1 MHRVT
6 SETEPMSDRVRIFDT
21 TLRDGE
27 QSPGCSM
34 TRLQKLTMAR
44 ALAELGVDTI
54 EAGFAA
60 ASPDDFAAVQE
71 IARTVRGAGVAALA
85 RCQRHDIERA
95 AAALEGAE
103 RPRIH
108 VFIATSDL
116 HLAAKLRISRAE
128 ALEAAAAAVELARSY
143 VEDVEFSAE
152 DASRSDPDY
161 LADVFSA
168 AIEAGATTLNVPDTV
183 GYAVPAE
190 YGALFAHLRR
200 SVRGIERA
208 ILSCHCHD
216 DLGLAVANSLAAIEN
231 GARQVECTI
240 NGIGERA
247 GNAALEEIV
256 MALRTRSAHYGV
268 DTRIRTQRLHPVS
281 RQLVALTGSVVA
293 RNKAIVGEN
302 AFAHESGIH
311 QHGMLRNRATY
322 EIMSPEDVGVPR
334 SQLVLGKHSG
344 RAALAD
350 RLRELG
356 FALDEAALNQAFA
369 HFKALADRKKEV
381 FDADLEAIALGA
393 SGDEQGPWRL
403 IALHSQAAI
412 GREALPSASVRLVHE
427 DGRVVQEAAVGDG
440 PVHAIFAA
448 IERATRSSVTLR
460 QYQVRSLST
469 GEDAQGE
476 ARVEVAADG
485 RDYSGRAVS
494 TDILE
499 ASALALVEVIN
510 RVERRRTLDGR
521 ERGAGT
527 GDPESAIAA
536 TRISAASA

>member
-1 MHRVT
+1 MHNH
-6 SETEPMSDRVRIFDT
+6 VRIFDT

-34 TRLQKLTMAR
+34 TRVQKLTLAR
-44 ALAELGVDTI
+44 ALVELGVDTL

-71 IARTVRGAGVAALA
+71 IARTVRGSGVAALA
-85 RCQRHDIERA
+85 RAQRHDIERA

-103 RPRIH
+103 APRIH

-116 HLAAKLRISRAE
+116 HLAAKLRMSRAE
-128 ALEAAAAAVELARSY
+128 ALDAAAAAVELAKRH
-143 VEDVEFSAE
+143 VDDVEFSAE
-152 DASRSDPDY
+152 DASRSDPAY
-161 LADVFSA
+161 LSEVFSA

-183 GYAVPAE
+183 GYAIPSE
-190 YGALFAHLRR
+190 YGALFAYLRQH
-200 SVRGIERA
+200 VRGIERA
-208 ILSCHCHD
+208 VLSSHCHD

-256 MALRTRSAHYGV
+256 MALRTRAAHYGLS
-268 DTRIRTQRLHPVS
+268 TRIRTPRLHPVS
-281 RQLVALTGSVVA
+281 RHLVALTGSQVA

-322 EIMSPEDVGVPR
+322 EIMSPEDVGVPK

-356 FALDEAALNQAFA
+356 FALEEADLNQAFA

-393 SGDEQGPWRL
+393 NGVESGPWRL
-403 IALHSQAAI
+403 IALQSQGAI
-412 GREALPSASVRLVHE
+412 GREAVPSASVRLAHE
-427 DGRVVQEAAVGDG
+427 DGRMVQEAAVGDG

-448 IERATRSSVTLR
+448 IERATGCALSLR

-476 ARVEVAADG
+476 ARVDVLADE
-485 RDYSGRAVS
+485 REYRGRAVS

-510 RVERRRTLDGR
+510 RIERRRALTAR
-521 ERGAGT
+521 E
-527 GDPESAIAA
+527 AA
-536 TRISAASA
+536 VA

>member
-1 MHRVT
+1 M
-6 SETEPMSDRVRIFDT
+6 SERVRIFDT

-34 TRLQKLTMAR
+34 TRAQKLTMAR
-44 ALAELGVDTI
+44 VLAELGVDTL

-60 ASPDDFAAVQE
+60 ASADDFDAVAA
-71 IARTVRGAGVAALA
+71 IARAVRGTGVAALA

-95 AAALEGAE
+95 AKALEGAE

-116 HLAAKLRISRAE
+116 HLGAKLRMSRAQ
-128 ALEAAAAAVELARSY
+128 ALDAATAAVELARRF
-143 VEDVEFSAE
+143 VDDVEFSAE

-161 LADVFSA
+161 LAEVFSHA
-168 AIEAGATTLNVPDTV
+168 VAAGATTLNVPDTV

-208 ILSCHCHD
+208 VLSCHCHD
-216 DLGLAVANSLAAIEN
+216 DLGLAVANSLAAVEN
-231 GARQVECTI
+231 GARQVECTL

-256 MALRTRSAHYGV
+256 MALRTRAAHYGLGT
-268 DTRIRTQRLHPVS
+268 DIRTPRLYPAS
-281 RQLVALTGSVVA
+281 RQLAALTGSAVA

-356 FALDEAALNQAFA
+356 FTLDEAALNQAFA

-393 SGDEQGPWRL
+393 NGIEQGPWRL
-403 IALHSQAAI
+403 VALQSQGAI
-412 GREALPSASVRLVHE
+412 GREAVPSASVRLLHE
-427 DGRVVQEAAVGDG
+427 DGRTVQEAAVGDG

-448 IERATRSSVTLR
+448 IERATGAALALR
-460 QYQVRSLST
+460 RYQVRSLST

-476 ARVEVAADG
+476 ARVEVQADG
-485 RDYSGRAVS
+485 RDYRGRAVS

-499 ASALALVEVIN
+499 ASAQALVEVIN
-510 RVERRRTLDGR
+510 RIERRRALAAR
-521 ERGAGT
+521 E
-527 GDPESAIAA
+527 AA
-536 TRISAASA
+536 VA

>member
-1 MHRVT
+1 MT
-6 SETEPMSDRVRIFDT
+6 DRVRIFDT

-34 TRLQKLTMAR
+34 TRAQKVAMAR
-44 ALAELGVDTI
+44 ALAELGVDTL

-60 ASPDDFAAVQE
+60 ASPDDFGAIQD
-71 IARTVRGAGVAALA
+71 IARSVRGSGLAALA

-103 RPRIH
+103 APRIH

-116 HLAAKLRISRAE
+116 HLAAKLRMSRAQ
-128 ALEAAAAAVELARSY
+128 ALEAAAGAVELARRY
-143 VEDVEFSAE
+143 VDDVEFSAE
-152 DASRSDPDY
+152 DASRSDPGY
-161 LADVFSA
+161 LAEVFSA
-168 AIEAGATTLNVPDTV
+168 AVEAGASTLNVPDTV

-190 YGALFAHLRR
+190 YAALFAHLRGT
-200 SVRGIERA
+200 VRGVERA
-208 ILSCHCHD
+208 VLSCHCHD

-231 GARQVECTI
+231 GARQVECTV

-256 MALRTRSAHYGV
+256 MALRTRAAHFGV
-268 DTRIRTQRLHPVS
+268 DTRIRTERLYPVS
-281 RQLVALTGSVVA
+281 RRLVTLTGSVVA
-293 RNKAIVGEN
+293 RNKAIIGEN

-322 EIMSPEDVGVPR
+322 EIMAPEDVGVSR
-334 SQLVLGKHSG
+334 SHLVLGKHSG

-350 RLRELG
+350 RLKELG
-356 FALDEAALNQAFA
+356 IVLDQAALNQAFA
-369 HFKALADRKKEV
+369 RFKALADRKKEV

-393 SGDEQGPWRL
+393 AGHEQGPWRL
-403 IALHSQAAI
+403 IALQAQGAI
-412 GREALPSASVRLVHE
+412 GREAVPSASVRLVHE
-427 DGRVVQEAAVGDG
+427 DGRVVQEAAAGDG

-448 IERATRSSVTLR
+448 IERATATAIVLR
-460 QYQVRSLST
+460 EYHVRSLST

-476 ARVEVAADG
+476 ARVDVLFGG
-485 RDYSGRAVS
+485 REYNGRAAS
-494 TDILE
+494 TDVLE

-510 RVERRRTLDGR
+510 RIERRRALET
-521 ERGAGT
+521 
-527 GDPESAIAA
+527 SASGLMIVDSRA
-536 TRISAASA
+536 

>member
-1 MHRVT
+1 VND
-6 SETEPMSDRVRIFDT
+6 PMTDRVRIFDT

-34 TRLQKLTMAR
+34 TRTQKLAMAR
-44 ALAELGVDTI
+44 GLAELGVDTI

-60 ASPDDFAAVQE
+60 ASPDDFGAIQDV
-71 IARTVRGAGVAALA
+71 ARGVRGSGVAALA

-103 RPRIH
+103 APRIH

-116 HLAAKLRISRAE
+116 HLAAKLRMSRSE
-128 ALEAAAAAVELARSY
+128 VLDAAGGAVELARRY
-143 VEDVEFSAE
+143 VDDVEFSAE

-161 LADVFSA
+161 LAEVFSA
-168 AIEAGATTLNVPDTV
+168 AIEAGASTLNVPDTV

-190 YGALFAHLRR
+190 YAALIKHLR
-200 SVRGIERA
+200 SNVRGVERA
-208 ILSCHCHD
+208 VLSCHCHD

-231 GARQVECTI
+231 GARQVECTV

-256 MALRTRSAHYGV
+256 MALRTRAAHYGV
-268 DTRIRTQRLHPVS
+268 ATRIRTKRLYPLSRRLVS
-281 RQLVALTGSVVA
+281 LTGSVVA

-311 QHGMLRNRATY
+311 QHGMLKNRATY
-322 EIMSPEDVGVPR
+322 EIMAPEDVGVSR

-344 RAALAD
+344 RAALGD
-350 RLRELG
+350 RLKELG
-356 FALDEAALNQAFA
+356 IVLDEAALNQAFA
-369 HFKALADRKKEV
+369 RFKALADRKKEV
-381 FDADLEAIALGA
+381 FDADLEVIALGA
-393 SGDEQGPWRL
+393 AGSEQGPWRL
-403 IALHSQAAI
+403 VALQAQGAI
-412 GREALPSASVRLVHE
+412 GREAVPSASVRLAHDE
-427 DGRVVQEAAVGDG
+427 GRIVQEAAVGDG

-448 IERATRSSVTLR
+448 IERATGTPVTLR
-460 QYQVRSLST
+460 EYHVRSLST

-476 ARVEVAADG
+476 ARVDVRCDG
-485 RDYSGRAVS
+485 RDYSGRAAS
-494 TDILE
+494 TDVLE

-510 RVERRRTLDGR
+510 RIERRRVLESPDPGMAILDSQ
-521 ERGAGT
+521 A
-527 GDPESAIAA
+527 
-536 TRISAASA
+536 

>member
-1 MHRVT
+1 
-6 SETEPMSDRVRIFDT
+6 MSDRVRIFDT

-34 TRLQKLTMAR
+34 TTAQKLAVAR
-44 ALAELGVDTI
+44 ALTDLGVDVI

-60 ASPDDFAAVQE
+60 ASPDDFDAVAA
-71 IARTVRGAGVAALA
+71 IARDVRGSSVAALA
-85 RCQRHDIERA
+85 RCARLDIERA
-95 AAALEGAE
+95 AAALEHAE
-103 RPRIH
+103 TPRIH
-108 VFIATSDL
+108 VFIATSDI
-116 HLAAKLRISRAE
+116 HLAHKLRMSRGE
-128 ALEAAAAAVELARSY
+128 ALEAAVAGIELARQHCS
-143 VEDVEFSAE
+143 DVEFSAE
-152 DASRSDPDY
+152 DASRSDPAF
-161 LADVFSA
+161 LAEVFSA
-168 AIEAGATTLNVPDTV
+168 AIDAGATTLNVPDTV
-183 GYAVPAE
+183 GYAIPQQ
-190 YGALFAHLRR
+190 YGALFAYLRAN
-200 SVRGIERA
+200 VRGIERA

-216 DLGLAVANSLAAIEN
+216 DLGLAVANSLAAVEN

-247 GNAALEEIV
+247 GNAALEEVV

-268 DTRIRTQRLHPVS
+268 GTRIRTQRLYPTS
-281 RQLVALTGSVVA
+281 RQVVAITGSAVA

-311 QHGMLRNRATY
+311 QHGMLRHRETY
-322 EIMSPEDVGVPR
+322 EIMAPEDVGVPR

-369 HFKALADRKKEV
+369 HFKALADKKKEV
-381 FDADLEAIALGA
+381 FDADLEAIALGQ
-393 SGDEQGPWRL
+393 SGGEQGPWRL
-403 IALHSQAAI
+403 LALQMQGAI
-412 GREALPSASVRLVHE
+412 GRDAVPSASVRLMHE

-448 IERATRSSVTLR
+448 IERAAGTALVLK
-460 QYQVRSLST
+460 QYSVRSLST

-476 ARVEVAADG
+476 ARVEIVVDG
-485 RDYSGRAVS
+485 REFRGRAVS

-510 RVERRRTLDGR
+510 RVERRQALPAR
-521 ERGAGT
+521 EEAV
-527 GDPESAIAA
+527 A
-536 TRISAASA
+536 

>member
-1 MHRVT
+1 
-6 SETEPMSDRVRIFDT
+6 MSDRVRIFDT

-34 TRLQKLTMAR
+34 TRAQKLALAR

-60 ASPDDFAAVQE
+60 ASPDDYAAVRE
-71 IARTVRGAGVAALA
+71 IALSVQGSGVAALA

-95 AAALEGAE
+95 AAALEGAQA
-103 RPRIH
+103 PRIH

-116 HLAAKLRISRAE
+116 HLAAKLRISRSE
-128 ALEAAAAAVELARSY
+128 ALDAASAAVELARRY

-152 DASRSDPDY
+152 DASRSDPAF
-161 LADVFSA
+161 LAEVFSA
-168 AIEAGATTLNVPDTV
+168 AIDAGASTLNVPDTV

-190 YGALFAHLRR
+190 YGALFAYLRAN
-200 SVRGIERA
+200 VRGIERA
-208 ILSCHCHD
+208 VLSCHCHD
-216 DLGLAVANSLAAIEN
+216 DLGLAVANSLAAVEN

-256 MALRTRSAHYGV
+256 MALRTRAAHYGIG
-268 DTRIRTQRLHPVS
+268 TRIQTPRLYPVS
-281 RQLVALTGSVVA
+281 RQVVALTGSAVA

-322 EIMSPEDVGVPR
+322 EIMSPEDVGVSR

-350 RLRELG
+350 RLKELG
-356 FALDEAALNQAFA
+356 FALEEAALNQAFA
-369 HFKALADRKKEV
+369 HFKALADRKKEI
-381 FDADLEAIALGA
+381 FDADLEAIALGSAA
-393 SGDEQGPWRL
+393 SENGPWRL
-403 IALHSQAAI
+403 IALQSQGAI
-412 GREALPSASVRLVHE
+412 GRDSVPSASVRLAHE

-440 PVHAIFAA
+440 PVHVIFAA
-448 IERATRSSVTLR
+448 IERATDTPITLR
-460 QYQVRSLST
+460 QYQVRSIST

-476 ARVEVAADG
+476 ARIEVGADG
-485 RDYSGRAVS
+485 REYRGRAVS

-510 RVERRRTLDGR
+510 RIERRRALQTR
-521 ERGAGT
+521 EEAV
-527 GDPESAIAA
+527 A
-536 TRISAASA
+536 

>member
-1 MHRVT
+1 M
-6 SETEPMSDRVRIFDT
+6 TERVRIFDT

-34 TRLQKLTMAR
+34 TRAQKLTIAR
-44 ALAELGVDTI
+44 ALAELGVDTL

-103 RPRIH
+103 APRIH

-116 HLAAKLRISRAE
+116 HLAAKLRMSRAE
-128 ALEAAAAAVELARSY
+128 ALDAAAAGIELARRY
-143 VEDVEFSAE
+143 VDDVEFSAE
-152 DASRSDPDY
+152 DASRSDPEY
-161 LADVFSA
+161 LAEVFSA

-190 YGALFAHLRR
+190 YGALFATLRAK
-200 SVRGIERA
+200 VRGIERA
-208 ILSCHCHD
+208 VLSCHCHD
-216 DLGLAVANSLAAIEN
+216 DLGLAVANSLAAVEH

-256 MALRTRSAHYGV
+256 MALHTRGAYFGV
-268 DTRIRTQRLHPVS
+268 GTRIRTPRLYPTS
-281 RQLVALTGSVVA
+281 RHVVAVTGSVVA
-293 RNKAIVGEN
+293 RNKAIVGQN

-322 EIMSPEDVGVPR
+322 EIMAPEDVGVSR
-334 SQLVLGKHSG
+334 SELVLGKHSG

-356 FALDEAALNQAFA
+356 FVLEEAALNQAFA

-393 SGDEQGPWRL
+393 SGSEQGPWRL
-403 IALHSQAAI
+403 VALQSQGAV
-412 GREALPSASVRLVHE
+412 GRDSVPSASVRLVHE
-427 DGRVVQEAAVGDG
+427 DGRTVQEAAVGDG

-448 IERATRSSVTLR
+448 IERATATPLTLR
-460 QYQVRSLST
+460 QFQVRSLST

-476 ARVEVAADG
+476 ARVDVLVDG
-485 RDYSGRAVS
+485 REYRGRAAS

-510 RVERRRTLDGR
+510 RVERRRAFENRDSGLGIRDSE
-521 ERGAGT
+521 ERLSLSVR
-527 GDPESAIAA
+527 SAPA
-536 TRISAASA
+536 